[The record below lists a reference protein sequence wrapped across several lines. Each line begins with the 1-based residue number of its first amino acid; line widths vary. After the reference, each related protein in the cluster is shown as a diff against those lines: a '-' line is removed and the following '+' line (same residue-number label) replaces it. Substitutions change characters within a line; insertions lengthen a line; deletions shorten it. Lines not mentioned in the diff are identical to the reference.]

1 MNAWLKPFRT
11 FWFAVAWSLAGIAAH
26 SQTNVTAHYAN
37 GQVWVVWQVEQDV
50 LTNCIPTLTPALSN
64 GLPVTIS
71 NCLPQTYAIYWSPQ
85 AVTNTATAALIGRLF
100 AQEWSAVIL
109 RDNVQASFGVEPTGF
124 RIPNGAGAYRV
135 LATNEGLF

>member
-1 MNAWLKPFRT
+1 MNACLKALRT
-11 FWFAVAWSLAGIAAH
+11 LGFAGAVSLASAH
-26 SQTNVTAHYAN
+26 AHGQTNVTVHYAN

-85 AVTNTATAALIGRLF
+85 AVTNTATAALVGRLF

-109 RDNVQASFGVEPTGF
+109 RDNVQASFGVE
-124 RIPNGAGAYRV
+124 
-135 LATNEGLF
+135 